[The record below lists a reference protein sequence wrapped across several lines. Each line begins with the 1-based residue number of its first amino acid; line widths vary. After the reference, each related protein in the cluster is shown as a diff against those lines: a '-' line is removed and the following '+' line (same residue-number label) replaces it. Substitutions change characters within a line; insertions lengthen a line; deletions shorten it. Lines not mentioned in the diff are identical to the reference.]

1 MEFGLS
7 EDQKLLQESIRGTL
21 ERVSPLE
28 RVRKIAEAREAEA
41 AGDEEGG
48 DASAP
53 RRRRRRRRS

>member
-28 RVRKIAEAREAEA
+28 RVRA
-41 AGDEEGG
+41 AGFRAVHPRIDD
-48 DASAP
+48 DARGAGEP
-53 RRRRRRRRS
+53 PPVPVA